1 MLFND
6 VDLDAA
12 AGKKVVR
19 NASGFKT
26 IYKPKVGGLRFA
38 DLLKVS
44 LNYLS
49 ELY

>member
-19 NASGFKT
+19 NVVGFKT
-26 IYKPKVGGLRFA
+26 IYKPKVGGVRFA

-44 LNYLS
+44 FEFL
-49 ELY
+49 

>member
-19 NASGFKT
+19 NAVGFKT

-44 LNYLS
+44 LN
-49 ELY
+49 